1 MHAHLENEIMKFNE
15 IATVS
20 GKPGL
25 YKILK
30 PTRSGVI
37 LESMDEKK
45 GKLVVGANQRVSVLS
60 EISMYTMTE
69 EGASPLEDIMIKI
82 EAEFKGDIGL
92 DSTADADELQAFL
105 KHVLP
110 DYDEDKVYP
119 SDIKKLVSW
128 YKIIR
133 AHAPEVL
140 EEQPEENSEKTE
152 G

>member
-1 MHAHLENEIMKFNE
+1 MKFKE

-20 GKPGL
+20 GKAGL

-30 PTRSGVI
+30 PTRGGVI

-45 GKLVVGANQRVSVLS
+45 TKLVVGANQRVSILG
-60 EISMYTMTE
+60 EISIYTMTE
-69 EGASPLEDIMIKI
+69 EGATPLEDVMIKI
-82 EAEFKGDIGL
+82 EKEFQGDIGL
-92 DSTADADELQAFL
+92 DATADADELNAFL

-110 DYDEDKVYP
+110 DFDENKVYP

-133 AHAPEVL
+133 EQAPEVL
-140 EEQPEENSEKTE
+140 EEQNEEESSSEEVKD
-152 G
+152 

>member
-1 MHAHLENEIMKFNE
+1 MKFNE

-20 GKPGL
+20 GKAGL

-60 EISMYTMTE
+60 EISIYTMTE
-69 EGASPLEDIMIKI
+69 EGATALEEILIKI
-82 EAEFKGDIGL
+82 ESEFKGDLGL
-92 DSTADADELQAFL
+92 DSTADADELKAFL

-110 DYDEDKVYP
+110 EFDEDKVYP
-119 SDIKKLVSW
+119 SDIKKLISW

-133 AHAPEVL
+133 NYAPEVL
-140 EEQPEENSEKTE
+140 EENNEDDSEETSEEKE
-152 G
+152 D

>member
-1 MHAHLENEIMKFNE
+1 MKFND

-20 GKPGL
+20 GKSGL

-30 PTRSGVI
+30 PTRGGVI
-37 LESMDEKK
+37 LESMDDKK
-45 GKLVVGANQRVSVLS
+45 AKLIAGASQRVSILG

-69 EGASPLEDIMIKI
+69 EGATPLEDVMKKI
-82 EAEFKGDIGL
+82 EKEFQGDLGL
-92 DSTADADELQAFL
+92 DATADADELSAFL

-110 DYDEDKVYP
+110 DFDETKVYP

-133 AHAPEVL
+133 EYAPEVL
-140 EEQPEENSEKTE
+140 EEQAEEGESENTE
-152 G
+152 A

>member
-1 MHAHLENEIMKFNE
+1 MKFNE

-20 GKPGL
+20 GKSGL
-25 YKILK
+25 YKVLK
-30 PTRSGVI
+30 PTRGGVI

-45 GKLVVGANQRVSVLS
+45 SKLVVGANQRVSILG

-69 EGASPLEDIMIKI
+69 EGATPLEEVMKKI
-82 EAEFKGDIGL
+82 EKEFQGDLGL
-92 DSTADADELQAFL
+92 DATADADELNAFL

-110 DYDEDKVYP
+110 DYDDTKVYP

-133 AHAPEVL
+133 TFAPETL
-140 EEQPEENSEKTE
+140 EEQAEEGESEEKE
-152 G
+152 A

>member
-1 MHAHLENEIMKFNE
+1 MKFNE

-20 GKPGL
+20 GKSGL

-30 PTRSGVI
+30 PTRGGVI
-37 LESMDEKK
+37 LESMDDKK
-45 GKLVVGANQRVSVLS
+45 AKMVVGASQRVSILG

-69 EGASPLEDIMIKI
+69 EGATPLEEVMKKI
-82 EAEFKGDIGL
+82 EKEFQGDLGL
-92 DSTADADELQAFL
+92 DATADADELNAFL

-110 DYDEDKVYP
+110 DYDETKVYP

-133 AHAPEVL
+133 TFAPETL
-140 EEQPEENSEKTE
+140 EEQAEEGESEEKE
-152 G
+152 A

>member
-1 MHAHLENEIMKFNE
+1 MKFNE

-20 GKPGL
+20 GKAGL

-37 LESMDEKK
+37 LESMDDKK

-60 EISMYTMTE
+60 EISIYTMTE

-82 EAEFKGDIGL
+82 EAEFKGDLGL
-92 DSTADADELQAFL
+92 DSTADGEEFKAFL

-110 DYDEDKVYP
+110 EFDEDKVYP

-133 AHAPEVL
+133 SYAPEVL
-140 EEQPEENSEKTE
+140 EEKTE
-152 G
+152 ETNEEEKEA

>member
-1 MHAHLENEIMKFNE
+1 MKFNE

-20 GKPGL
+20 GKAGL

-60 EISMYTMTE
+60 EISIYTMTE
-69 EGASPLEDIMIKI
+69 EGATPLEDIMVKI
-82 EAEFKGDIGL
+82 EAEFKGDLGL
-92 DSTADADELQAFL
+92 DSTADADELKAFL

-110 DYDEDKVYP
+110 EFDEDKVYP
-119 SDIKKLVSW
+119 SDIKKLISW

-133 AHAPEVL
+133 NHAPEVL
-140 EEQPEENSEKTE
+140 EEKKEDDTPEEKED
-152 G
+152 

>member
-1 MHAHLENEIMKFNE
+1 MKFKE

-20 GKPGL
+20 GKSGL

-30 PTRSGVI
+30 PTRGGVI
-37 LESMDEKK
+37 LESMDDKK
-45 GKLVVGANQRVSVLS
+45 AKLVVGANQRVSILG

-69 EGASPLEDIMIKI
+69 EGATPLEEVMIKI
-82 EAEFKGDIGL
+82 EKEFKGDIGL
-92 DSTADADELQAFL
+92 DATADADELNAFL

-110 DYDEDKVYP
+110 DFDENKVYP

-133 AHAPEVL
+133 EYAPEVL
-140 EEQPEENSEKTE
+140 EEQAEAEDGSEEEVKD
-152 G
+152 

>member
-1 MHAHLENEIMKFNE
+1 MKFNE

-82 EAEFKGDIGL
+82 ETEFKGDIGL

-140 EEQPEENSEKTE
+140 EKQPEENE

>member
-1 MHAHLENEIMKFNE
+1 MKFNE

-69 EGASPLEDIMIKI
+69 EGASPLEEILIKI
-82 EAEFKGDIGL
+82 ESEFGGDLGL
-92 DSTADADELQAFL
+92 DSTADADELKAFL

-133 AHAPEVL
+133 KHAPEVL
-140 EEQPEENSEKTE
+140 EEGNNDVEEEEEKSED
-152 G
+152 